1 MKCSQTSECSNM
13 YRAWDIYSTGTFL
26 TFSPQSLYSGSLLR
40 ASLWTRL
47 AVMGKDPSMWSAI
60 QEDSLCTS
68 MSEHA
73 SMGHTANTT
82 TNNSAV
88 FSGNKSQ
95 IIGNYKATSKHK
107 ANICCEFL
115 MNILACHKSLWG
127 NMSPL
132 FEIFLLPKTKPV
144 SVATVLR
151 KLFLRAGNGNEA
163 ATFQH
168 LILLLEGK
176 LSQMGSSCLLSKWA
190 ATFTAYFPW
199 VDLSGI

>member
-1 MKCSQTSECSNM
+1 
-13 YRAWDIYSTGTFL
+13 
-26 TFSPQSLYSGSLLR
+26 
-40 ASLWTRL
+40 
-47 AVMGKDPSMWSAI
+47 
-60 QEDSLCTS
+60 
-68 MSEHA
+68 
-73 SMGHTANTT
+73 
-82 TNNSAV
+82 
-88 FSGNKSQ
+88 
-95 IIGNYKATSKHK
+95 
-107 ANICCEFL
+107 

-190 ATFTAYFPW
+190 ATFTAYFP
-199 VDLSGI
+199 